1 MRNSRRALKTRTAI
15 IFQRGRSMNK
25 SPENKPKILHHVWGN
40 GTILGW
46 YNDKYAFVKFPC
58 GTRLI
63 NPNKN

>member
-15 IFQRGRSMNK
+15 IVQRGKCMNK
-25 SPENKPKILHHVWGN
+25 MTKIGTRILHNAMGN

-63 NPNKN
+63 NPKKN

>member
-1 MRNSRRALKTRTAI
+1 MRNSRRASKTRNAI
-15 IFQRGRSMNK
+15 IFQRGTNMNK
-25 SPENKPKILHHVWGN
+25 ATKIGTKIMHSAWGS

-63 NPNKN
+63 NLNKD